1 MKRNKLLRINMQF
14 FADGG
19 DSGTGDAGNGS
30 DNSNNADNQNNN
42 NSGSADNG
50 SNNSNTADLDK
61 LVQARA
67 DKLTAEL
74 GKKNATLQKELDK
87 LKKEKMTADELKQLE
102 ISEKEKELAERE
114 KMLLDKEN
122 RLLAIKAIKEAGL
135 DDGSDK
141 SLELVDFVIAD
152 NEEAIKNKVKAFGD
166 LVKKFVAAEV
176 DKTFKKNG
184 RNPNNGGS
192 GDENDKNGNSI
203 AEKLGKARAE
213 KQKQSNDIL
222 KLYSGR

>member
-1 MKRNKLLRINMQF
+1 M
-14 FADGG
+14 G
-19 DSGTGDAGNGS
+19 DTNSTENITNTGNTGA
-30 DNSNNADNQNNN
+30 DNSNTADNNN
-42 NSGSADNG
+42 GSASTSNG

-67 DKLTAEL
+67 DKLTAEM
-74 GKKNATLQKELDK
+74 GKKNAALQKELDK
-87 LKKEKMTADELKQLE
+87 LKKERMTADEVKQLE
-102 ISEKEKELAERE
+102 MEEKEKALAERE
-114 KMLLDKEN
+114 KMLADKEN
-122 RLLAIKAIKEAGL
+122 RLLAIKAIKAAGL

-141 SLELVDFVIAD
+141 SLELVDFVIAE
-152 NEEAIKNKVKAFGD
+152 NEEAINNRVKAFGD
-166 LVKKFVAAEV
+166 LVKRFVSAEV

-184 RNPNNGGS
+184 RNPNSGS
-192 GDENDKNGNSI
+192 NSDGDDKSKNTF